1 MTPLMP
7 NSSVEVE
14 RTTGPRA
21 RLWRR
26 WLLAVLTGMAASLAG
41 LGLIPSI
48 THDLGPTQIGVHG
61 ALGAG
66 ETTLRIPPLG
76 TISASTH
83 PAPLKL
89 DLSFRTIDFEE
100 LGPLVTSSAGREE
113 LQVLVEQDLAQ
124 VVRRGVIQL
133 ALGAVAIGGVVT
145 VLLWGRTW
153 RYLAAGAIGGSV
165 TVSALVAV
173 TGATYDLAAFEEP
186 RYSGTL
192 ARAPVVI
199 ETLRERA
206 GVLDELRGRYETATE
221 RLSDLLV
228 LVAQPDL
235 DPRTDT
241 TAILHIGDVHAN
253 PLGLEIAEEL
263 ADAFQIDAVI
273 DTGDMGSN
281 TLDTGSL
288 SSLTG
293 PLDRRLADVVAR
305 IDAPYLYVRGNHDA
319 PLLLNT
325 LAAADNV
332 TILEKETTEVSGLT
346 VLGWDDPTFTTDSDV
361 TPEEKDA
368 ERLARAPEVAALVE
382 QEQPGILAVHDE
394 RLASESYGSV
404 PLILAGHTHA
414 RGIEE
419 IDGTLVLTVG
429 TTGAT
434 GLKSLT
440 LETDKNYEAQ
450 VIYFRDN
457 VPVAVDYIT
466 FQGSSNDFQ
475 VERTTLEDTAP
486 FPEPTDS

>member
-1 MTPLMP
+1 MP
-7 NSSVEVE
+7 DRKDESE
-14 RTTGPRA
+14 RTT
-21 RLWRR
+21 RLRGDGGGRR
-26 WLLAVLTGMAASLAG
+26 LLLAVVTGMAAALAG

-48 THDLGPTQIGVHG
+48 TQDLGPAQVAVHG
-61 ALGAG
+61 AVGTG

-89 DLSFRTIDFEE
+89 DLSFRTVDFEE
-100 LGPLVTSSAGREE
+100 LGPLVTSTQGRED
-113 LQVLVEQDLAQ
+113 LRDLVEDDLAR

-133 ALGAVAIGGVVT
+133 LVGAIAIGGVVT

-153 RYLAAGAIGGSV
+153 RYLAAGAAGGLV
-165 TVSALVAV
+165 TITALLTT
-173 TGATYDLAAFEEP
+173 TGATYDLAAFQEP

-192 ARAPVVI
+192 ARAPIVI
-199 ETLRERA
+199 ETLRERV

-228 LVAQPDL
+228 LVAQPDV

-253 PLGLEIAEEL
+253 PLGLEIAEQL
-263 ADAFQIDAVI
+263 AEAFQVDAVI

-293 PLDRRLADVVAR
+293 PIDRRLAKIVAR
-305 IDAPYLYVRGNHDA
+305 IEAPYLYVRGNHDA
-319 PLLLNT
+319 PLLLTT
-325 LAAADNV
+325 LGGEDNV
-332 TILEKETTEVSGLT
+332 TILEKETAEVGGLSI
-346 VLGWDDPTFTTDSDV
+346 LGWDDPTFTTDSGV
-361 TPEEKDA
+361 GQEEKDA
-368 ERLARAPEVAALVE
+368 ERLAAAPGVAALVH
-382 QEQPGILAVHDE
+382 QEQPGLLAVHDV

-404 PLILAGHTHA
+404 PLVLAGHTHE

-450 VIYFRDN
+450 VIYFRDTEA
-457 VPVAVDYIT
+457 VAVDYIT
-466 FQGSSNDFQ
+466 FQGISNDFE
-475 VERTTLEDTAP
+475 VERTTLDE
-486 FPEPTDS
+486 PEPVVEPTEP